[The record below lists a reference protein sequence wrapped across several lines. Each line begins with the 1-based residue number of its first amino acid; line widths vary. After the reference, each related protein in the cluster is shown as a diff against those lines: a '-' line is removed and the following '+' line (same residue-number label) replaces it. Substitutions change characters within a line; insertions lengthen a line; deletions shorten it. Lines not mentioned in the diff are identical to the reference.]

1 MLRAALNAFR
11 ALLAAPRRVRGRT
24 AQRHA
29 LHEKGGHA
37 GAVRALLRAM
47 RPRDPWDVRDAR
59 GRRPIEVATG
69 DAREALI
76 QARVSAFHGK
86 MWVDAMRARVG
97 WSFSREGR
105 CAVLCRL
112 RHAHGTPWL

>member
-1 MLRAALNAFR
+1 MRAALNAFR

-24 AQRHA
+24 VQRHA
-29 LHEKGGHA
+29 LHEAAKRGHA

-86 MWVDAMRARVG
+86 MWVDAMIARVRWG
-97 WSFSREGR
+97 I
-105 CAVLCRL
+105 VL
-112 RHAHGTPWL
+112 T